1 VPSTKPRWKRW
12 TAIAVGLIVVYTMAG
27 FWLVPALIK
36 YQVPKLGQ
44 SQLARPTTIGE
55 VRFNPYTLRLEA
67 QNLRLSE
74 VDGGPL
80 FAVGKLAVEFQWRSL
95 IRRAWSFAEIR
106 VSAPSVSL
114 TITPEGRFNIADFAA
129 GLARRPSKP
138 SPDASLPR
146 LIIER
151 FALEQGTV
159 VVDDR
164 KAGYASTISPI
175 DFGLS
180 NFNTLPEQ
188 AGTYTFGADSEHGAK
203 LRWQGELSLN
213 PIRGSGELSLEQVS
227 LAEVTGYLK
236 PYMRAAVTKGQLSLV
251 LPYRFSYADG
261 KLEASLASARLG
273 LRDLA
278 LTQAGASDPFV
289 ILASLDISE
298 INADLAQ
305 RQASIGEF
313 KIAGGKLSVQRDAQ
327 GEIDLA
333 HLMLERSAAVGSPA
347 PSAAASA
354 LAAPAETAPPSRDE
368 SPAQPWKLE
377 LKQLTLDQVAVDLT
391 DATVSPALKASA
403 DQLHLKL
410 QASAELGVPEVKL
423 NIAGAEFSLAD
434 LVIASGARTPF
445 KIAQLGFADGSV
457 DLGARR
463 ASLGRAYASGG
474 ELQLARSSKGRLDLL
489 DWLPGSGAGA
499 APTARPAAAR
509 PAADMPTAATGS
521 RWITEVKRVELSKFG
536 AAIGDQGSG
545 VKIRMQDFALN
556 LEGASSDL
564 NKSVKFDTALSV
576 DEGGQLSAQGQIV
589 PASGVMQANVALKQ
603 LALAPLQP
611 LLSQYVKLKIARGT
625 VSAQGQLSTG
635 TGQARSP
642 ALRYVGGFD
651 IADFALVEEGG
662 ADFAQWRNV
671 GAAKLAAT
679 LNPNLLEIP
688 ELRLV
693 EPHAKLII
701 NDDRSLNAARLLV
714 QPGRAD
720 EASAAAAAADS
731 ADRAKA
737 AAASGAAAV
746 AAAGSAAPAQPESF
760 PVRIPRVRFQN
771 AKLDFTDLSLRPQF
785 AAKIYELNGVVN
797 GLSSSR
803 VARSQIELDGR
814 VDEFGLVRI
823 RGELN
828 PFAPRDNTD
837 VSLVF
842 KNVDMVS
849 ATPYA
854 MKFAGYKISEGKISL
869 DLQYKVRESKL
880 EGANQI
886 VIDKLTL
893 GERVDSPDALKLPLE
908 LAIAIIKD
916 SDGRID
922 LGLPVSGD
930 MSNPEFSYGAIIWK
944 AIGNVLT
951 KIVTAPFRALGAM
964 FGISGADLES
974 IEFDAGSDRLL
985 PPEREKLKQVAKI
998 LAKRPQL
1005 KLSVPGGYSD
1015 AADGAA
1021 LRTHAL
1027 RTEIAARSGRKL
1039 EAGEDPGPIDF
1050 QDDAV
1055 RGAVRSLYA
1064 ERFGVADL
1072 AAMKMGA
1079 EMAAASSAKAAQP
1092 SAGAAAD
1099 GKPAA
1104 GAGPASEPKAA
1115 ASKSPAAA
1123 TPLAGGK
1130 GAGVAVPG
1138 EPQIADAS
1146 AFYAQLRQRLEQ
1158 EQPLAADAITVL
1170 GARRAGSIL
1179 AALTQDGVAPA
1190 SVAASPPASVDA
1202 EQGKTIPLKLV
1213 LSAK

>member
-1 VPSTKPRWKRW
+1 MKLPKLRWKRW
-12 TAIAVGLIVVYTMAG
+12 LAGAACLLLAYTLAG
-27 FWLVPALIK
+27 FWLVPALIRN
-36 YQVPKLGQ
+36 QVPKLGQ
-44 SQLARPTTIGE
+44 TQLARPATIGE
-55 VRFNPYTLRLEA
+55 VRFNPYTLRLEVHD
-67 QNLRLSE
+67 LRLSE
-74 VDGGPL
+74 VDGAPL

-106 VSAPSVSL
+106 VSAPSLSL
-114 TITPEGRFNIADFAA
+114 TITPQGRFNIAELAA
-129 GLARRPSKP
+129 DLARRPSEP
-138 SPDASLPR
+138 AQDGSLPR

-159 VVDDR
+159 AVDDR

-175 DFGLS
+175 DFGLTHFS
-180 NFNTLPEQ
+180 TLPEQ

-203 LRWQGELSLN
+203 LRWQGELSMN
-213 PIRGSGELSLEQVS
+213 PIHGSGELSLEQVA

-236 PYMRAAVTKGQLSLV
+236 PFTSAAVTKGQLSLV
-251 LPYRFSYADG
+251 LPYRFAYADG

-278 LTQAGASDPFV
+278 LTQTGVSDPFAT
-289 ILASLDISE
+289 LASLDVSG

-313 KIAGGKLSVQRDAQ
+313 KIAGGKLSVQRDAKGQ
-327 GEIDLA
+327 IDLA
-333 HLMLERSAAVGSPA
+333 HLLVERSAPVAAPA
-347 PSAAASA
+347 PVAPPATPSAV
-354 LAAPAETAPPSRDE
+354 AAPAETASPARSE

-377 LKQLTLDQVAVDLT
+377 LKELALDQVAVDLT
-391 DATVSPALKASA
+391 DATVSPVFKASA

-410 QASAELGVPEVKL
+410 QASAELGAPDVKL
-423 NIAGAEFSLAD
+423 NIGGAEFSLAD
-434 LVIASGARTPF
+434 LVLASGAQTPF
-445 KIAQLGFADGSV
+445 KLALLGFADGAV
-457 DLGARR
+457 DLAARR

-474 ELQLARSSKGRLDLL
+474 ELQLSRSSKGRLDIL
-489 DWLPGSGAGA
+489 DQLPGAGA
-499 APTARPAAAR
+499 ETAPAAK
-509 PAADMPTAATGS
+509 PAAKSAVAADSPWTAQ
-521 RWITEVKRVELSKFG
+521 VKRVELSKFG
-536 AAIGDQGSG
+536 AAIEDQGSG
-545 VKIRMQDFALN
+545 VKIRLQDFALN
-556 LEGASSDL
+556 LEGASTDL
-564 NKSVKFDTALSV
+564 NKAVKFDATLSV
-576 DEGGQLSAQGQIV
+576 QEGGQLSAQGQVV
-589 PASGVMQANVALKQ
+589 PASGVMQANVGVKK

-611 LLSQYVKLKIARGT
+611 LLSRYLKLKIARGS
-625 VSAQGQLSTG
+625 VSAQGILSTG
-635 TGQARSP
+635 TGQAKSP
-642 ALRYVGGFD
+642 GVRYVGGFD
-651 IADFALVEEGG
+651 VADFALVEEGG

-671 GAAKLAAT
+671 GAAKLTAT
-679 LNPNLLEIP
+679 VKPNLLEIP

-693 EPHAKLII
+693 EPQAKLII

-714 QPGRAD
+714 QPASAD
-720 EASAAAAAADS
+720 DAAPAAPGSAQPASVSAKAAAAAA
-731 ADRAKA
+731 
-737 AAASGAAAV
+737 
-746 AAAGSAAPAQPESF
+746 GSATSAQSDSF
-760 PVRIPRVRFQN
+760 PVRISRVRFQN
-771 AKLDFTDLSLRPQF
+771 AKLDFSDLSLRPQF

-837 VSLVF
+837 VSVVF

-849 ATPYA
+849 ASPYA

-869 DLQYKVRESKL
+869 DLQYKVRDSKL

-908 LAIAIIKD
+908 LAIAILKD

-930 MSNPEFSYGAIIWK
+930 MNNPQFSYGAIVWK

-974 IEFDAGSDRLL
+974 IDFDAGSDRLL

-998 LAKRPQL
+998 MAKRSQL

-1021 LRTHAL
+1021 QRTHAL
-1027 RTEIAARSGRKL
+1027 RTELAARSGRKL
-1039 EAGEDPGPIDF
+1039 EAGEDPGPIDL
-1050 QDDAV
+1050 QDAAV
-1055 RGAVRSLYA
+1055 RGALRSLYA

-1072 AAMKMGA
+1072 AAMKKGA

-1092 SAGAAAD
+1092 SVGAAAD
-1099 GKPAA
+1099 GKPA
-1104 GAGPASEPKAA
+1104 
-1115 ASKSPAAA
+1115 
-1123 TPLAGGK
+1123 T
-1130 GAGVAVPG
+1130 GAGVEVPG

-1146 AFYAQLRQRLEQ
+1146 AFYAQLRQRLEK
-1158 EQPLAADAITVL
+1158 EQPLAADAITQL

-1179 AALTQDGVAPA
+1179 AALTQDGVTPA
-1190 SVAASPPASVDA
+1190 SVTASPPAPVGG
-1202 EQGKTIPLKLV
+1202 ETGKAIALKLV